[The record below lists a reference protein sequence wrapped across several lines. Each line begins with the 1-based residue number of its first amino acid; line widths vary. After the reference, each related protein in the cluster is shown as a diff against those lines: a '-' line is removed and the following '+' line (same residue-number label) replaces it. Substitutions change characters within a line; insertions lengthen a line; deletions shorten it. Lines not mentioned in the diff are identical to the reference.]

1 MEFLDFLKYGAIG
14 ISLALAILSY
24 RLLSKEQ
31 DKTEVRV
38 PILNSIKIYFLFAL
52 LLSVFFGSTEIVTT
66 IFGTK
71 EPKTNHAIEN
81 IWAAH
86 YSQFP
91 DSTLAQKIDRISK
104 SVVSEEDTASAACRE
119 IAQELKKCKEE
130 LKNFDGGFYQNVI
143 KLQNLLRKDSD
154 NWINLGYQ
162 TENKQDV
169 VHILKSLFGSMGENC
184 DSFSDLEILEKWKT
198 YKAKWSGD
206 PEKMGY
212 IFHSD
217 VAQIVKVFLAKFA
230 DGKN

>member
-31 DKTEVRV
+31 DKSEVRI
-38 PILNSIKIYFLFAL
+38 PILNSIKMYFLFAL

-71 EPKTNHAIEN
+71 EPKTNQAIEN
-81 IWAAH
+81 IWGSH
-86 YSQFP
+86 FSQFP

-104 SVVSEEDTASAACRE
+104 SVISGGDTASIACRE

-130 LKNFDGGFYQNVI
+130 LKNFDAGFYQNVI
-143 KLQNLLRKDSD
+143 KLQSLLRKDSD

-169 VHILKSLFGSMGENC
+169 IHILKSLFGSMGENC
-184 DSFSDLEILEKWKT
+184 DSLTDQEILEKWKS

-217 VAQIVKVFLAKFA
+217 VAQIVKVFLAKFNE
-230 DGKN
+230 DKS